1 MKKTLRL
8 PLILRTVFGTFQILI
23 CIAGGALALVFLLS
37 FTVRTPAFP
46 LFFTA
51 NLEPSATPISLK
63 SSTADAKDIRV
74 SRVTTDLALNFHS
87 NDPKLAAAIRQT
99 LLPEMILSFI
109 SAFFMLG
116 QLRKLCARSAQG
128 EVFSE
133 ANLRSI
139 RSLGL
144 IFVVTGFAG
153 IGFHF
158 WTNHQLIAYLN
169 EHVDFTGIGAGVSA
183 GNESIFEWI
192 GSLLTGLLVMILTEV
207 FRQGLALQKENDL
220 TV

>member
-8 PLILRTVFGTFQILI
+8 PLILRTVFGTFQILT
-23 CIAGGALALVFLLS
+23 CIGGGAFALGLLLS
-37 FTVRTPAFP
+37 FTIRTTAFP

-51 NLEPSATPISLK
+51 NLEPSSTPISLK

-74 SRVTTDLALNFHS
+74 SEVRTDLALNFHS
-87 NDPKLAAAIRQT
+87 NDPKLAAVIRQT

-116 QLRKLCARSAQG
+116 QLRKFCARSAQG

-144 IFVVTGFAG
+144 IFVVTGFAE
-153 IGFHF
+153 IGLHF

-169 EHVDFTGIGAGVSA
+169 EHVDFTGSGAGVSA
-183 GNESIFEWI
+183 DTKSIFEWI
-192 GSLLTGLLVMILTEV
+192 GSILTGLLVMILTEV
-207 FRQGLALQKENDL
+207 FRQGIALQKENDL